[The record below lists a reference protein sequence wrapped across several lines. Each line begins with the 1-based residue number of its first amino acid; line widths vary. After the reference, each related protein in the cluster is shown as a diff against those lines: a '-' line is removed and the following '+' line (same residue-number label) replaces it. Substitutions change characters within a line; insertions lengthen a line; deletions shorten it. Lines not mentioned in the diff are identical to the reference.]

1 MNAPAFHAVPIA
13 ERRDE
18 TPDLVHIVLNDL
30 PAELRSA
37 YTTPGQYV
45 QIQEGEGKPGF
56 FALAN
61 GPARGRFEFLIKRG
75 APLADALAAKRA
87 GEALR
92 ISAPAGK
99 GFPLHEAAGRDLVL
113 LGVGSGLAPLRAVV
127 HAVIDGALKPKSVR
141 FVYGARSA
149 EHLPLRAEAEGW
161 SRQGVAF
168 EATCSRPAA
177 GSWAG
182 PCGRVQTLLEQAA
195 PLPADGCVFACG
207 MKEMVLDAKRILAAR
222 GLPESRVFLN
232 F

>member
-13 ERRDE
+13 ELRNE
-18 TPDLVHIVLNDL
+18 TPELVHLVLGDV
-30 PAELRSA
+30 PAELHA
-37 YTTPGQYV
+37 GYTTPGQYV

-87 GEALR
+87 GETLR

-99 GFPLHEAAGRDLVL
+99 GFPLQEAAGHELLL

-127 HAVIDGALKPKSVR
+127 HAVLDGSLKPRSVR
-141 FVYGARSA
+141 FVYGARHA
-149 EHLPLRAEAEGW
+149 AALPFRSETKAWAQ
-161 SRQGVAF
+161 QGIAF
-168 EATCSRPAA
+168 EVTCSQAAA
-177 GSWAG
+177 GSWDG
-182 PCGRVQTLLEQAA
+182 PCGRVQALLEQAA

-207 MKEMVLDAKRILAAR
+207 MKDMVLDAKRILAAQ
-222 GLPESRVFLN
+222 GLPESRIFLN